1 MAKETDEADKVSIED
16 FVSMHKVVAFCTTYV
31 PVDVEGD
38 GVEVFNDSRLR
49 KYFQAYPRN
58 IGDPLNFYL
67 DTLQKNGYIMRTSV
81 LGEPAIFVRRKVQ
94 GHEQALL
101 DEVFGKS

>member
-1 MAKETDEADKVSIED
+1 MAKETDEQEKVTIED
-16 FVSMHKVVAFCTTYV
+16 FVSIHKVVAFCDTYI

-38 GVEVFNDSRLR
+38 GTEVFNDAALR

-67 DTLQKNGYIMRTSV
+67 DTLHKNGYIMRTS
-81 LGEPAIFVRRKVQ
+81 LQGEPAIFVRRKVQ

-101 DEVFGKS
+101 DEVFG